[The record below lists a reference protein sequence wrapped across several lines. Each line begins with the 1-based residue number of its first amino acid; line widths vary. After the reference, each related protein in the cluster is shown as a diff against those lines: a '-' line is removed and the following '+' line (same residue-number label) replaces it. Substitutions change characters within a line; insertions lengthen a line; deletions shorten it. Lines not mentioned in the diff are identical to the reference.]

1 MAECGNDASTEET
14 ISQAS
19 HKHTTNG
26 HSHGSNGVTD
36 RGTFSKERNMGGED
50 EKKTVVQ
57 DIPLDFSV
65 KRKSVESISES
76 LTDDSQVSSVSPPAS
91 HGSQESYPEHKSN
104 ETTSNGSSRSSDP
117 NGDPRASLPL
127 SPNSLPMG
135 LVPGMGSGFVPN
147 GHLPN
152 MPGFMDQRLLHG
164 NKNSRPFKAYPK
176 EALSM
181 PLGYYGMAGMPPM
194 PQIDGQALQG
204 LNLSSD
210 EIMNIYQQQLQVL
223 RERDKQLLT
232 MAKQHMRVETT
243 SPTRTGASSS
253 GSSNNGT
260 TMSPPLPNCV
270 SPQPR
275 LPPPS
280 SRPSPMV
287 SSTSALTAAGRKRP
301 RSLPDEQKDSAYWER
316 RRKNNDAAKRSRDAR
331 RAKEDEIAIRAAL
344 LEQENLKLRVEVAA
358 LKTETARLRCMLY
371 NS

>member
-1 MAECGNDASTEET
+1 MAECGSDASTEET
-14 ISQAS
+14 TLQAS
-19 HKHTTNG
+19 HKHATNG
-26 HSHGSNGVTD
+26 HSRGSNGVTD
-36 RGTFSKERNMGGED
+36 RETFSEKEKNMGGED
-50 EKKTVVQ
+50 ERKTIVQ

-65 KRKSVESISES
+65 KRKSVEFISES

-91 HGSQESYPEHKSN
+91 HGSHESGPEHKSN
-104 ETTSNGSSRSSDP
+104 ETTSNGSCRSSDF
-117 NGDPRASLPL
+117 DPRGSLRL

-135 LVPGMGSGFVPN
+135 LVPGMGSGMMPN

-152 MPGFMDQRLLHG
+152 MPGFMDQRLLQG
-164 NKNSRPFKAYPK
+164 NKNSRPFKNYPK

-181 PLGYYGMAGMPPM
+181 PLGYYGVAGMPM
-194 PQIDGQALQG
+194 PQTDGQALQG

-232 MAKQHMRVETT
+232 MAKQHMRVEPT
-243 SPTRTGASSS
+243 SPTRMGASSS

-260 TMSPPLPNCV
+260 TTSPPLPNCV
-270 SPQPR
+270 SPKPR